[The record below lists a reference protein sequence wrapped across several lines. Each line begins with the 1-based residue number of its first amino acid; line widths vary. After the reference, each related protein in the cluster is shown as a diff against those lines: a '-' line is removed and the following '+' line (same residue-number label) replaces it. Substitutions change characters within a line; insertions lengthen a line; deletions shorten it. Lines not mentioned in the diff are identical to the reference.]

1 MSASDGMKTKEK
13 KIPFEKF
20 RFEFFA
26 KRRKTL
32 QIVDKL
38 LADFLRTQAEWNSIS
53 I

>member
-1 MSASDGMKTKEK
+1 MSASDGMKTKEG

-20 RFEFFA
+20 RLNSSQ
-26 KRRKTL
+26 RRKTL